1 LRLGRLRL
9 SAAGRAAGCRPGE
22 DPKGRA
28 TVPRRP
34 VAQRD
39 VGRMLQQP
47 TPKAGSDGREHHQ
60 HRTDPEEPQREATRA
75 VLVGRAAGASIAA
88 SHRIANQEPGC
99 HQGNAEHLDDA
110 THVSSLQVRVAHDA
124 HLTPSWARPD
134 SWPAPGNTSPMVAEP
149 SSNTC
154 KQAASETTAS
164 VNGQITAPEGRA
176 TPDGDQRAMLAVQ
189 PYWIITAPRF
199 DNTYHKPRSTQHPGP
214 GRPSDHRRHQ
224 QFLPLIGPVLPAAVG
239 QFLTRS
245 SSLDGSLQGS
255 PLDGSLNPSLD
266 GSLRG

>member
-1 LRLGRLRL
+1 LRLGRL
-9 SAAGRAAGCRPGE
+9 GWRPGE

-34 VAQRD
+34 VAQRA

-75 VLVGRAAGASIAA
+75 VLVGRAAGVSIAA

-124 HLTPSWARPD
+124 HLTTIVGTARQ
-134 SWPAPGNTSPMVAEP
+134 PAGARSHQPNGGRAEQQHQQAGGIGNH
-149 SSNTC
+149 
-154 KQAASETTAS
+154 
-164 VNGQITAPEGRA
+164 GQRERPAHRPEGRA
-176 TPDGDQRAMLAVQ
+176 TPDGDQRAVLAVQ
-189 PYWIITAPRF
+189 PYRIITARRF

-214 GRPSDHRRHQ
+214 GKWRT
-224 QFLPLIGPVLPAAVG
+224 L
-239 QFLTRS
+239 
-245 SSLDGSLQGS
+245 
-255 PLDGSLNPSLD
+255 
-266 GSLRG
+266 